1 MLRNLLKYCKYGSLY
16 AAIEHQSNDENE
28 QFALLVLKKEK
39 NEFKIETQKLLESLK
54 EVAETINKD
63 QHLYLIVNN
72 NQVLSKSIQKE
83 LSEDKVVQKS
93 FPNIKISD
101 FYYEIVQLEESTYI
115 SICRKEYIEK
125 LINDYKQNNINIIG
139 FTLGNN
145 SATHLLSFI
154 EKTNFSTSNTIISIG
169 KNQLKSI
176 DLNDRIDETSYVING
191 IEISNTYILALAS
204 VIAYYTNSTSTSSN
218 FKNYNVSILKYYTQ
232 KRCFSLGLKTGVALL
247 FISLLINFLY
257 FDFYNK
263 KIENLTQK
271 TQINQSQKEQLLL
284 LNSELNSKKK
294 LVGDIINSTASKTS
308 LYFDLIGLIVPN
320 TILLGS
326 MKYQPILKNIEEQ
339 KKIVLNSQTLFI
351 KGSSSNSQNFST
363 WIKNLENFD
372 WINSVDIVD
381 YGIGKKTNT
390 MFELRIVLK

>member
-1 MLRNLLKYCKYGSLY
+1 MKYCKYGSLY

-232 KRCFSLGLKTGVALL
+232 KRFFSLGLKTGLALL

-284 LNSELNSKKK
+284 LNSELSSKKK

-351 KGSSSNSQNFST
+351 KGSSSNSKNFST